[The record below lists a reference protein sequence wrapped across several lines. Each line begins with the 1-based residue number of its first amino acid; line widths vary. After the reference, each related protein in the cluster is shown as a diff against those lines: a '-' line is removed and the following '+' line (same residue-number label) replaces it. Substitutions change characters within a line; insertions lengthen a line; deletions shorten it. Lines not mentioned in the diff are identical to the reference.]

1 MADQG
6 APRRRPE
13 SIDDLSLLLKAL
25 PPDVLQAV
33 RALTDPTQLIEVVL
47 DLGRPPE
54 ARFQDGEVTLLD
66 REITE
71 SDIEYVVEHIG
82 VFGDDNRAGIERTLH
97 RISAIR
103 NRTGKIVG
111 LTCRIGRAVYGTIEI
126 INDFVESGKSILI
139 MGRPGIGK
147 TTMLRE
153 AARVLADDHN
163 KRVVV
168 VDTSNEIAGDGDI
181 PHPAIGRARRMQVR
195 TPSHQHEVMIEAVE
209 NHMPEVIVI
218 DEIGTELEAQAARTI
233 AERGVQLIG
242 TAHGNNLDNLM
253 LNPTLTD
260 LIGGIQTV
268 TLGDEEARRRRTQ
281 KSVLERKAPPTFDV
295 IVEILDRESVAVHS
309 DVADTVDAMLRG
321 DPVSAELRWRDEGAV
336 HRSQSRPKPS
346 PRDEGAERFGSDRFA
361 GLVGLGQGWRTEPGW
376 RGAGSYH
383 APTDWRDQD
392 RGTRPGFR
400 SGASGGWRAPV
411 RGAREVRDSREGSRR
426 GAGGGG
432 GAGAGGT
439 GGAGGP
445 GTGQSFGGRSAAGPG
460 PGRNAGPGSGGPGSE
475 APGPA
480 FGAPRSLPGERF
492 ATPPAGGEAPFQIG
506 ELADRGPI
514 ERGTATAP
522 EPRARDLRELERQRA
537 WSQQATRALNDYRAE
552 GVEEESEEPA
562 TASATPRPL
571 GYDGDQA
578 EEDEE
583 LEEDDR
589 EAADEAESDLL
600 DAEDDEAL
608 ADIVRLRAAGEQA
621 RAASPGAGLGAAP
634 GGAGLGV
641 AGGAGLGAAPG
652 SADTDFDEETSGAA
666 GNAVLRIRD
675 EGTILPTLRVLPHGI
690 SRKRLEQAIKELQLP
705 VIIARDP
712 DEADVVMTLKSEYRQ
727 KTSGLREAEERGLPI
742 YVLKSNTIVQME
754 SGLTSIFSL
763 EVDPREAALREAE
776 EAIGLVI
783 RSSQPVELS
792 PQNAYIR
799 RLQHQMA
806 ERANLISRS
815 RGREPY
821 RRVRLYP

>member
-1 MADQG
+1 V
-6 APRRRPE
+6 RRERE
-13 SIDDLSLLLKAL
+13 SIDDLDLLLGAI
-25 PPDVLQAV
+25 PPDVVEAV
-33 RALTDPTQLIEVVL
+33 HALTDPAQLIEVVM
-47 DLGRPPE
+47 DLGRRPE
-54 ARFQDGEVTLLD
+54 ARFTDGEVTLLE
-66 REITE
+66 REIDE
-71 SDIEYVVEHIG
+71 SDIAYVVEHIG
-82 VFGDDNRAGIERTLH
+82 TFGDDNRAGIERTLH

-153 AARVLADDHN
+153 AARVLADDQG

-195 TPSHQHEVMIEAVE
+195 TPSLQHEVMIEAVE

-268 TLGDEEARRRRTQ
+268 TLGDEEARRRRSQ

-295 IVEILDRESVAVHS
+295 IVEILDREKVTVHA
-309 DVADTVDAMLRG
+309 DVAETVDAMLRG
-321 DPVSAELRWRDEGAV
+321 DPTSAELRWRDEGGV

-346 PRDEGAERFGSDRFA
+346 PREALTSDRFGSDRFA
-361 GLVGLGQGWRTEPGW
+361 GLVGAGAGWRTEPGW

-383 APTDWRDQD
+383 APSDWREMD
-392 RGTRPGFR
+392 RGAARQGYRPGA
-400 SGASGGWRAPV
+400 GGGWRTPV
-411 RGAREVRDSREGSRR
+411 RGAREVRDPSRR
-426 GAGGGG
+426 TRGPEGASGGG
-432 GAGAGGT
+432 T
-439 GGAGGP
+439 
-445 GTGQSFGGRSAAGPG
+445 PG
-460 PGRNAGPGSGGPGSE
+460 PSGGSGGAPDRPGGAAHAGTS
-475 APGPA
+475 APFATGP
-480 FGAPRSLPGERF
+480 GARMLPGERF
-492 ATPPAGGEAPFQIG
+492 AASPRSPLAAPPAPFKVG

-514 ERGTATAP
+514 ERGPVERGTPAPP
-522 EPRARDLRELERQRA
+522 EPRARELRELERQRSWA
-537 WSQQATRALNDYRAE
+537 QQATRALNDYRADE
-552 GVEEESEEPA
+552 VGEEPPA
-562 TASATPRPL
+562 EVETGRTGAVRQPFEP
-571 GYDGDQA
+571 DGHDTG
-578 EEDEE
+578 EEREDLQDEE
-583 LEEDDR
+583 PV
-589 EAADEAESDLL
+589 
-600 DAEDDEAL
+600 EDDEAV
-608 ADIVRLRAAGEQA
+608 ADLVRN
-621 RAASPGAGLGAAP
+621 GAAN
-634 GGAGLGV
+634 GASQEDD
-641 AGGAGLGAAPG
+641 G
-652 SADTDFDEETSGAA
+652 SP
-666 GNAVLRIRD
+666 VLRVR
-675 EGTILPTLRVLPHGI
+675 EGGSILPTLRVLPHGI
-690 SRKRLEQAIKELQLP
+690 SRKRLEQAIRELQLP

-712 DEADVVMTLKSEYRQ
+712 AEADVAMTLKSEYRQ
-727 KTSGLREAEERGLPI
+727 KTAGLREAEDRGLPI
-742 YVLKSNTIVQME
+742 YVLKSNTIVQMQA
-754 SGLTSIFSL
+754 SLTSIFSL
-763 EVDPREAALREAE
+763 EVDPREAALRETE
-776 EAIGLVI
+776 EAIGLVMQRI
-783 RSSQPVELS
+783 EPVELS